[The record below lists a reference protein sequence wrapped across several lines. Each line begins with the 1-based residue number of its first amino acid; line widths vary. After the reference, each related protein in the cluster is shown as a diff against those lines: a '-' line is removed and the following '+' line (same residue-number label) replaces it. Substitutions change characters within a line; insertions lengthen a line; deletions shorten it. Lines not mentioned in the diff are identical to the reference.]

1 MIEKSRKI
9 LEELRFCEEELAL
22 PETVADSKHFRELGR
37 RHARLSK
44 AGEAAQAY
52 IQLRADQEEWTRM
65 LEDPELS
72 GDARRELSEL
82 EAKRGPLEQELQL
95 LLVPRDPVDDGGC
108 ILEVRQG
115 TGGDEAGL
123 FAGDLLRMYLR
134 FCDNQGWKTQLV
146 DASEGASGGFKEAV
160 LQIDGDG
167 VYGRLKYESGVHRVQ
182 RVPDTEAQGR
192 VHTSAASVVVMP
204 ESEGDIEIKINPD
217 DLRTDTYRAQG
228 AGGQHV
234 NKTESAVRI
243 THIPTGLVAACQS
256 ERSQMQNR
264 ETAMHMLRVKLYDKE
279 LRERQERDASVRR
292 GAVGTGD
299 RSAKIR
305 TYNFPQN
312 RLTDHRIGLTLY
324 KLDSVIQGDLGE
336 VLDALTM
343 ADAMEKL
350 AAAGSA
356 A

>member
-1 MIEKSRKI
+1 
-9 LEELRFCEEELAL
+9 
-22 PETVADSKHFRELGR
+22 
-37 RHARLSK
+37 
-44 AGEAAQAY
+44 
-52 IQLRADQEEWTRM
+52 
-65 LEDPELS
+65 
-72 GDARRELSEL
+72 
-82 EAKRGPLEQELQL
+82 
-95 LLVPRDPVDDGGC
+95 
-108 ILEVRQG
+108 
-115 TGGDEAGL
+115 
-123 FAGDLLRMYLR
+123 
-134 FCDNQGWKTQLV
+134 
-146 DASEGASGGFKEAV
+146 
-160 LQIDGDG
+160 
-167 VYGRLKYESGVHRVQ
+167 
-182 RVPDTEAQGR
+182 
-192 VHTSAASVVVMP
+192 
-204 ESEGDIEIKINPD
+204 
-217 DLRTDTYRAQG
+217 
-228 AGGQHV
+228 
-234 NKTESAVRI
+234 VRI